1 MKSLNLAILALGT
14 ALALAACAGQPV
26 YTQPYAAAPPPA
38 FAVPIPVTL
47 TVSYTTDGKPDPK
60 RAQELEAALT
70 AVLEAGGG
78 FKPVA
83 GQGERLEIG
92 VEDNSTAKRSLL
104 AGFTA
109 VMGHLIL
116 GGAEFTPQGRR
127 TLRELAVEIHYVPVN
142 GAPLERDY
150 ASPIVTITNNTQ
162 DPTDLVP
169 LQDRKHAEVTLI
181 ANDLNLFM
189 AEFAKVPPPAAP

>member
-1 MKSLNLAILALGT
+1 MKSLNLAILALGM

-26 YTQPYAAAPPPA
+26 YTQPYAAAPPAA

-70 AVLEAGGG
+70 AVLEGGGG

-109 VMGHLIL
+109 TMGHLIL
-116 GGAEFTPQGRR
+116 GGAE
-127 TLRELAVEIHYVPVN
+127 
-142 GAPLERDY
+142 
-150 ASPIVTITNNTQ
+150 
-162 DPTDLVP
+162 
-169 LQDRKHAEVTLI
+169 
-181 ANDLNLFM
+181 
-189 AEFAKVPPPAAP
+189 